1 MRARVNARACIAIT
15 LRTSR
20 KSITIQLCL
29 AQRKMIR
36 TVGAHLY
43 FRLSFGAIICYNE
56 TSYYAEKVH
65 NNLDMGNARGMISR
79 IKIYSLSSQKDITHT
94 YTHAGKWEGN
104 LLF

>member
-1 MRARVNARACIAIT
+1 MRKASRAKRSKSSRVYHRRVRAYVRARVNARACIAIT

-43 FRLSFGAIICYNE
+43 FRLSFGAIISYTGTCVLSE
-56 TSYYAEKVH
+56 TVH
-65 NNLDMGNARGMISR
+65 NNLDTWVTREEN
-79 IKIYSLSSQKDITHT
+79 D
-94 YTHAGKWEGN
+94 
-104 LLF
+104 